1 MTVNTELAALVRK
14 LKGARVAVVGDLML
28 DRFVYGAAE
37 RISPE
42 APIPVVRIVREE
54 SMLGGAGNVVRNV
67 VGLGGA
73 VEFVSVVGQDPAG
86 REVMGLVAELE
97 GVEPH
102 LLVERSRATTI
113 KTRYIAGHQQMLRA
127 DRETAESVGDSI
139 AEDAAR
145 LVCQAMKDCTVVV
158 VSDYA
163 KGMLV
168 PREIAT
174 IVHAAKAAGRTV
186 IVDPKGSDY
195 SRYKGA
201 TILTPNARELAA
213 AAGLPVTDD
222 RSAEQAARKILKL
235 TGSEAVVVTRGADGM
250 SVVRPR
256 GKTLHL
262 PALARDVIDVSGA
275 GDTVIAAL
283 ATAIAGGIDLDSA
296 ARLASV
302 AAGVVVAKVGTAVA
316 YSADLLR
323 ALRQGDIASGED
335 KVVTLEQ
342 AMDEVGRWR
351 RQGLKVGFTNGCFD
365 LLHPGH
371 VSLIGQARAV
381 CDKLVVGLNSD
392 ASVRRLKGADRPVQG
407 EVARAAVLG
416 SLGHV
421 DLVVIFAE
429 DTPLETIRALKPDV
443 LVKGADYT
451 KETVVGAADVESWG
465 GRVVLARLVAG
476 QSTSSIIARSAR

>member
-1 MTVNTELAALVRK
+1 MTLNTELAALVRR

-28 DRFVYGAAE
+28 DRFVYGTAE

-42 APIPVVRIVREE
+42 APIPVVRIAREE

-67 VGLGGA
+67 VGLGGT
-73 VEFVSVVGQDPAG
+73 VEFISVVGQDQAG
-86 REVMGLVAELE
+86 REVMGLVGELAD
-97 GVEPH
+97 VEPH
-102 LLVERSRATTI
+102 LLVERGRATTI

-127 DRETAESVGDSI
+127 DRETSEPVSDPI

-145 LVCQAMKDCTVVV
+145 LVCQAMKDCAVVAI
-158 VSDYA
+158 SDYA
-163 KGMLV
+163 KGMLI

-174 IVHAAKAAGRTV
+174 IMHAAKAAKRTV

-213 AAGLPVTDD
+213 AAGMPVTDD
-222 RSAEQAARKILKL
+222 RSAEAAARKVLKL

-256 GKTLHL
+256 GRTLHL

-275 GDTVIAAL
+275 GDTVIATL

-316 YSADLLR
+316 YSADLVR
-323 ALRQGDIASGED
+323 ALRHGDIATGED

-342 AMDEVGRWR
+342 AVDEVGRWR
-351 RQGLKVGFTNGCFD
+351 RQGLKIGFTNGCFD

-371 VSLIGQARAV
+371 VSLIGQARAA
-381 CDKLVVGLNSD
+381 CDRLVVGLNSD
-392 ASVRRLKGADRPVQG
+392 ASVKRLKGADRPVQG
-407 EVARAAVLG
+407 EAARASVLG

-429 DTPLETIRALKPDV
+429 DTPMDVIRALKPDV

-451 KETVVGAADVESWG
+451 KDKVVGATEVESWG

-476 QSTSSIIARSAR
+476 QSTTSLIAKSAR